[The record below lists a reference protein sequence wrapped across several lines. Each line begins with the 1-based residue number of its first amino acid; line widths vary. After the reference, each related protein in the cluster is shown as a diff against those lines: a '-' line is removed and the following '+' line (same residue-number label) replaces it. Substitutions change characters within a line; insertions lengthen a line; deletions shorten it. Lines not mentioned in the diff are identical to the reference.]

1 MATCSFNGMLKSFK
15 GLRQGIW
22 QSTVHASVMLK
33 LLGACVSTA
42 GKICTILFM
51 MFSISTSRNADVR
64 GRLVHELQK
73 SCGDS
78 FAEET
83 IKSKTH

>member
-1 MATCSFNGMLKSFK
+1 MACSIHLKDSD
-15 GLRQGIW
+15 RVRIW
-22 QSTVHASVMLK
+22 QSTISASVILK
-33 LLGACVSTA
+33 LLGAYVGTT
-42 GKICTILFM
+42 GNIRTILFM